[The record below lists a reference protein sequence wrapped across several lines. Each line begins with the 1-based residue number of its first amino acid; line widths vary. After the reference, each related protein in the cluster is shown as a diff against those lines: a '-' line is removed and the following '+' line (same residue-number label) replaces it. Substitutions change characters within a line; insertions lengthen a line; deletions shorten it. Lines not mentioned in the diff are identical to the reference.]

1 MYARLQRILFA
12 WRLAYGG
19 ILLAV
24 EGMREMDE
32 ASDRQLAEDLAQV

>member
-1 MYARLQRILFA
+1 MKAWFARVLFA
-12 WRLAYGG
+12 WNLAYGG

-32 ASDRQLAEDLAQV
+32 ASDRQVEEITV